1 MPCLPSPADPFSP
14 WTPGLAVTTLATGRR
29 TVQKEAGPAL
39 RLGVALH
46 LIRQVSRDV
55 PTRWP
60 PASVNRP
67 RPPARATQVADGVT
81 TARSANKIEHVATQA
96 PDSAA
101 QDRLLLLDGHSLAYR
116 AFFALPIEN
125 FSTTT
130 GQPTNAVYGFTA
142 MLINVLRDE
151 KPTHVA
157 VAFDRGEPTF
167 RHEQW
172 VEYKANR
179 RETPEDFRSQ
189 LSLIFEVLDA
199 LGIRRLSAPGYEADD
214 LIATLATQAAAE
226 KMDVLIVTGDRDV
239 LQLVSDRVTVLM
251 TRRGITEMTRFTP
264 DTVQEK
270 YGLSP
275 SQYPDFAAVRGDP
288 SDNLPGIPG
297 VGEKTATKWIAE
309 FGSLANLVDR
319 VDEVKGKAGDA
330 LREHLASVLRN
341 RQLTSLLTDLPAET
355 VGAVPGDLLPTAW
368 DRETIHQLFDT
379 LQFRVLR
386 DRLYQTLPHGLIS
399 TVGAPGQ
406 AGLAGQPAKQ
416 ALEVVAD
423 LLGPDQ
429 VAPWLASHISAERSG
444 LAVAGTWGRGTGNL
458 TAVAIAAP
466 DGHGA
471 HIDPTTLTDEDD
483 RALAAWL
490 ADPAHPKVLHDAKG
504 PLHAF
509 AARGFTL
516 AGLECD
522 TALAAY
528 LALPGQRTFDL
539 ADLTL
544 RYTGQELRQD
554 AEDGQ
559 LTLDGSAERDAATGL
574 VLRAQATLQLAAAL
588 DADLDRREAGALLRE
603 LELPLVFVL
612 AKMEH
617 TGIAAD
623 LDHFG
628 AMSATLHGEVKAA
641 EQAAFAVVGHE
652 FNLGSPKQLQEILFN
667 ELSLPKTKRIK
678 TGYTTDSEALT
689 SLLAQT
695 GHPLLEHLLRHR
707 DVSKLMTIVD
717 SLIPMP
723 TTFNQTIAATGRLS
737 STDPNLQNI
746 PIRSELGR
754 QIRKGFIVG
763 AGYECLLTA
772 DYSQIELRIMAHLS
786 GDEALIAAFESGHDF
801 HAATASRVFG
811 LPPEE
816 VGPELRA
823 KIKAMNYGLA
833 YGLSAFGLSQQLRIG
848 TEEARALM
856 EEYFKEFGGV
866 RDYLHEVVS
875 RARMDGYTAT
885 MMGRRRYLPDLTS
898 DNRQR
903 REMAERMALNAPI
916 QGSAADVI
924 KVAMLAVDSSLT
936 GAGLRSRMLL
946 QVHDELLIEV
956 APGEYDQVHDLV
968 CGAMAGAA
976 ALRVP
981 LDVSVGTGRT
991 WDEAAH

>member
-1 MPCLPSPADPFSP
+1 
-14 WTPGLAVTTLATGRR
+14 
-29 TVQKEAGPAL
+29 
-39 RLGVALH
+39 VASQE
-46 LIRQVSRDV
+46 I
-55 PTRWP
+55 
-60 PASVNRP
+60 
-67 RPPARATQVADGVT
+67 
-81 TARSANKIEHVATQA
+81 
-96 PDSAA
+96 A

-116 AFFALPIEN
+116 AFFALPVEN

-151 KPTHVA
+151 QPTHIA

-189 LSLIFEVLDA
+189 LSLIFEVLDT

-214 LIATLATQAAAE
+214 LIATLATEGAAE
-226 KMDVLIVTGDRDV
+226 NMDVLIVTGDRDV

-264 DTVQEK
+264 EAVLEK

-275 SQYPDFAAVRGDP
+275 AQYPDFAAVRGDP

-297 VGEKTATKWIAE
+297 VGEKTATKWITE
-309 FGSLANLVDR
+309 FGSLAALVDR

-341 RQLTSLLTDLPAET
+341 RQLTALVTDLPAET
-355 VGAVPGDLLPTAW
+355 VGAVPHDLLPVAW
-368 DRETIHQLFDT
+368 DREKIHQLFDT

-399 TVGAPGQ
+399 VIGADGPGTLPDKGEPGKS
-406 AGLAGQPAKQ
+406 AF
-416 ALEVVAD
+416 EVVTV
-423 LLGPDQ
+423 LLGPEQ
-429 VAPWLASHISAERSG
+429 VGAWLAAHSSAERAG
-444 LAVAGTWGRGTGNL
+444 VAVTGTWGRGTGNL
-458 TAVAIAAP
+458 TAMAIAAA

-471 HIDPTTLTDEDD
+471 HIDPTALTEDD
-483 RALAAWL
+483 ERALATWL
-490 ADPAHPKVLHDAKG
+490 ADSGQPKVLHDAKG
-504 PLHAF
+504 PMHAF
-509 AARGFTL
+509 AARGLPL
-516 AGLECD
+516 AGLVCD

-539 ADLTL
+539 ADLAL
-544 RYTGQELRQD
+544 RYLGKELR
-554 AEDGQ
+554 AEPQDGQ
-559 LTLDGSAERDAATGL
+559 LTLDGSVERDAATAL
-574 VLRAQATLQLAAAL
+574 VLRAQATLELAAAL
-588 DADLDRREAGALLRE
+588 DEDLDRREAGALLRE
-603 LELPLVFVL
+603 LELPLVSVL
-612 AKMEH
+612 ARMEH

-623 LDHFG
+623 VDHFA
-628 AMSATLHGEVKAA
+628 AMSAMLHGEAKAA
-641 EQAAFAVVGHE
+641 EQAAFLVTGHE
-652 FNLGSPKQLQEILFN
+652 FNLGSPKQLQEVLFT
-667 ELSLPKTKRIK
+667 ELGLPKTKRIK

-707 DVSKLMTIVD
+707 DVAKLMSIVD
-717 SLIPMP
+717 SLIPMAGENGRIH

-746 PIRSELGR
+746 PIRSDLGR
-754 QIRKGFIVG
+754 RIREGFIVG
-763 AGYECLLTA
+763 AGYECLLSA

-811 LPPEE
+811 VPAAE
-816 VGPELRA
+816 VGPEMRA

-833 YGLSAFGLSQQLRIG
+833 YGLSAFGLAQQLRISA
-848 TEEARALM
+848 EEARGLM
-856 EEYFKEFGGV
+856 EEYFTEFGGV
-866 RDYLHEVVS
+866 RDYLHEVVA

-924 KVAMLAVDSSLT
+924 KVAMLAVDSSLAA
-936 GAGLRSRMLL
+936 AGLKSRMLL
-946 QVHDELLIEV
+946 QVHDELIVEV
-956 APGEYDQVHDLV
+956 APGEFDTARDLV
-968 CGAMAGAA
+968 CAAMGGAA
-976 ALRVP
+976 SLRVP
-981 LDVSVGTGRT
+981 LDVSVGTGQS
-991 WDEAAH
+991 WAEAAH

>member
-1 MPCLPSPADPFSP
+1 MATD
-14 WTPGLAVTTLATGRR
+14 VTG
-29 TVQKEAGPAL
+29 
-39 RLGVALH
+39 
-46 LIRQVSRDV
+46 
-55 PTRWP
+55 
-60 PASVNRP
+60 
-67 RPPARATQVADGVT
+67 
-81 TARSANKIEHVATQA
+81 
-96 PDSAA
+96 

-125 FSTTT
+125 FSTVT

-151 KPTHVA
+151 KPTHLA

-167 RHEQW
+167 RHEQY

-199 LGIRRLSAPGYEADD
+199 LGVRRLSAAGYEADD

-226 KMDVLIVTGDRDV
+226 SMDVLIVSGDRDV

-264 DTVQEK
+264 ETVTKK
-270 YGLSP
+270 YGLTP
-275 SQYPDFAAVRGDP
+275 AQYPDFAALRGDP

-309 FGSLANLVDR
+309 FGSLAALVDR

-330 LREHLASVLRN
+330 LREHLAGVLRN
-341 RQLTSLLTDLPAET
+341 RQLTALLTDMPAET
-355 VGAVPGDLLPTAW
+355 VGAVPGDLLPVAW
-368 DRETIHQLFDT
+368 DRDKIHQLFDT
-379 LQFRVLR
+379 LEFKVLR
-386 DRLYQTLPHGLIS
+386 ERLYQTLPHGLI
-399 TVGAPGQ
+399 GATGSDPDDPLAASA
-406 AGLAGQPAKQ
+406 AGRPERAEF
-416 ALEVVAD
+416 EVVTE
-423 LLGPDQ
+423 LLGPEQ
-429 VAPWLASHISAERSG
+429 VGGWLAAHESAERSG
-444 LAVAGTWGRGTGNL
+444 LTLSGTWGRGTGNV
-458 TAVAIAAP
+458 TAMAIAAP

-471 HIDPTTLTDEDD
+471 HLDPTQLTEADE

-490 ADPAHPKVLHDAKG
+490 ADPEHPKVLHDAKG
-504 PLHAF
+504 PMHALE
-509 AARGFTL
+509 ARGLPL
-516 AGLECD
+516 AGLACD

-539 ADLTL
+539 ADLAL
-544 RYTGQELRQD
+544 RYLGKELREE

-559 LTLDGSAERDAATGL
+559 LTLDGSGERDAAAAL
-574 VLRAQATLQLAAAL
+574 VLRAQATLELAAAL
-588 DADLDRREAGALLRE
+588 EEDLDRRESVALLRE
-603 LELPLVFVL
+603 LELPLINVL
-612 AKMEH
+612 AKMER

-623 LDHFG
+623 SEHFA
-628 AMSATLHGEVKAA
+628 AMSSMLHGEAKAA
-641 EQAAFAVVGHE
+641 EQAAYAEAGHE
-652 FNLGSPKQLQEILFN
+652 FNLGSPKQLQELLFN
-667 ELSLPKTKRIK
+667 ELDLPKTRRIK

-695 GHPLLEHLLRHR
+695 QHPVLEHLLRHR
-707 DVSKLMTIVD
+707 DVAKLMSIVD
-717 SLIPMP
+717 SLIPMAGEDGRIH
-723 TTFNQTIAATGRLS
+723 TTFNQTVAATGRLS

-754 QIRKGFIVG
+754 QIRLGFVVG
-763 AGYECLLTA
+763 EGYECLLSA

-786 GDEALIAAFESGHDF
+786 EDEALIAAFESGHDF

-833 YGLSAFGLSQQLRIG
+833 YGLSAFGLANQLRI
-848 TEEARALM
+848 TPDEARGLM
-856 EEYFKEFGGV
+856 DEYFKEFGGV

-924 KVAMLAVDSSLT
+924 KVAMLAVDGSLAA
-936 GAGLRSRMLL
+936 AGLRSRMLL
-946 QVHDELLIEV
+946 QVHDELIIEV
-956 APGEYDQVHDLV
+956 APGEFDAARDLV
-968 CGAMAGAA
+968 CAAMAGAA
-976 ALRVP
+976 SLRVP
-981 LDVSVGTGRT
+981 LDVSVGTGRS
-991 WDEAAH
+991 WAEAAH

>member
-1 MPCLPSPADPFSP
+1 
-14 WTPGLAVTTLATGRR
+14 
-29 TVQKEAGPAL
+29 
-39 RLGVALH
+39 
-46 LIRQVSRDV
+46 V
-55 PTRWP
+55 PT
-60 PASVNRP
+60 
-67 RPPARATQVADGVT
+67 
-81 TARSANKIEHVATQA
+81 
-96 PDSAA
+96 

-151 KPTHVA
+151 KPTHVV

-199 LGIRRLSAPGYEADD
+199 LGVRRLSAPGYEADD
-214 LIATLATQAAAE
+214 LIATLATRAAAE
-226 KMDVLIVTGDRDV
+226 GMDVLIVTGDRDV
-239 LQLVSDRVTVLM
+239 LQLVSDQVTVLM

-264 DTVQEK
+264 QTVTEK

-275 SQYPDFAAVRGDP
+275 GQYPDFAALRGDP

-309 FGSLANLVDR
+309 FGSLQALVDR

-330 LREHLASVLRN
+330 LREHLGNVLRN
-341 RQLTSLLTDLPAET
+341 RQLTELVTDLPAQT
-355 VGAVPGDLLPTAW
+355 VGAAPHDLLPLPW
-368 DRETIHQLFDT
+368 DREKIHQLFDT

-386 DRLYQTLPHGLIS
+386 DRLYQTLPHGICA
-399 TVGAPGQ
+399 TDTPAPVPRGEKSGFEIQ
-406 AGLAGQPAKQ
+406 A
-416 ALEVVAD
+416 V
-423 LLGPDQ
+423 LLGPGE
-429 VAPWLASHISAERSG
+429 VSAWLASHSYAERSG
-444 LAVAGTWGRGTGNL
+444 VSVTGTWGRGTGNL

-471 HIDPTTLTDEDD
+471 HIDPAALTEEDE

-490 ADPAHPKVLHDAKG
+490 ADPDHPKVLHDAKG
-504 PLHAF
+504 PMHAF
-509 AARGFTL
+509 AARGLDL
-516 AGLECD
+516 AGLVSD

-539 ADLTL
+539 ADLAL
-544 RYTGQELRQD
+544 RYLGKELGQE
-554 AEDGQ
+554 AEGGQ
-559 LTLDGSAERDAATGL
+559 LTLDGSAERDAATAL
-574 VLRAQATLQLAAAL
+574 VLRAQATLELAAAL
-588 DADLDRREAGALLRE
+588 EADLDKRECTTLLRE
-603 LELPLVFVL
+603 LELPLTAVL
-612 AKMEH
+612 AKMER

-623 LDHFG
+623 ADHF
-628 AMSATLHGEVKAA
+628 AEMSATLHGEVKAA

-652 FNLGSPKQLQEILFN
+652 FNLGSPKQLQEVLFN
-667 ELSLPKTKRIK
+667 ELGLPKTKRIK

-689 SLLAQT
+689 SLLVQT
-695 GHPLLEHLLRHR
+695 EHPLLQHLLRHR
-707 DVSKLMTIVD
+707 DVSKLMTMVD
-717 SLIPMP
+717 TLIPMVGEDGRIH

-746 PIRSELGR
+746 PIRTEEGR
-754 QIRKGFIVG
+754 RIRRGFVVG
-763 AGYECLLTA
+763 PDYECLLTA

-833 YGLSAFGLSQQLRIG
+833 YGLSAFGLSQQLRIS
-848 TEEARALM
+848 TEEARGLM

-866 RDYLHEVVS
+866 RDYLHEVVG

-924 KVAMLAVDSSLT
+924 KVAMLAVDDSLA

-946 QVHDELLIEV
+946 QVHDELIFEV
-956 APGEYDQVHDLV
+956 APGELEAARDLV
-968 CGAMAGAA
+968 CAAMAGAA
-976 ALRVP
+976 DLRVP
-981 LDVSVGTGRT
+981 LVVSVGTGKS
-991 WDEAAH
+991 WAQAAH

>member
-1 MPCLPSPADPFSP
+1 
-14 WTPGLAVTTLATGRR
+14 
-29 TVQKEAGPAL
+29 
-39 RLGVALH
+39 
-46 LIRQVSRDV
+46 
-55 PTRWP
+55 
-60 PASVNRP
+60 
-67 RPPARATQVADGVT
+67 
-81 TARSANKIEHVATQA
+81 VATQ
-96 PDSAA
+96 DTGTR
-101 QDRLLLLDGHSLAYR
+101 DRLLLLDGHSLAYR

-179 RETPEDFRSQ
+179 RETPEDMRSQ

-214 LIATLATQAAAE
+214 LIATLATEAAAE
-226 KMDVLIVTGDRDV
+226 NMDVLVVTGDRDV

-264 DTVQEK
+264 EAVVEK
-270 YGLSP
+270 YGLTP

-297 VGEKTATKWIAE
+297 VGEKTASKWIME
-309 FGSLANLVDR
+309 FGSLASLVDR
-319 VDEVKGKAGDA
+319 IDEVKGKAGDA
-330 LREHLASVLRN
+330 LREHLANVLRN

-355 VGAVPGDLLPTAW
+355 VGAVPRDLLPVAW
-368 DRETIHQLFDT
+368 DREKIHQLFDT

-399 TVGAPGQ
+399 AYGSADQPAAPGE
-406 AGLAGQPAKQ
+406 GAKQ
-416 ALEVVAD
+416 AFDVVAV
-423 LLGPDQ
+423 LLGPDE
-429 VAPWLASHISAERSG
+429 VSAWLASHSSAERAG
-444 LAVAGTWGRGTGNL
+444 VAVTGTWGRGTGNL
-458 TAVAIAAP
+458 TAVAIAAA
-466 DGHGA
+466 DGNGA
-471 HIDPTTLTDEDD
+471 HIDPVALTEADE

-490 ADPAHPKVLHDAKG
+490 ADPSHPKVLHDAKG
-504 PLHAF
+504 PMHAF
-509 AARGFTL
+509 AARGLPL
-516 AGLECD
+516 AGLASD

-539 ADLTL
+539 ADLAL
-544 RYTGQELRQD
+544 RYLSKELPEE
-554 AEDGQ
+554 AEGGQ
-559 LTLDGSAERDAATGL
+559 LTLDGSDERDAATAL
-574 VLRAQATLQLAAAL
+574 VLRAQATLELAAAL
-588 DADLDRREAGALLRE
+588 DADLERREAGALLRE
-603 LELPLVFVL
+603 LELPLVSVL

-628 AMSATLHGEVKAA
+628 AMSAMLHGEVKAA
-641 EQAAFAVVGHE
+641 EQAAFLVVGHE
-652 FNLGSPKQLQEILFN
+652 FNLGSPKQLQEVLFT
-667 ELSLPKTKRIK
+667 ELGLPKTKRIK
-678 TGYTTDSEALT
+678 TGYTTDSEALI

-695 GHPLLEHLLRHR
+695 EHPVLEHLLRHR

-723 TTFNQTIAATGRLS
+723 DEGGRIHTTFNQTIAATGRLS

-746 PIRSELGR
+746 PIRTELGR
-754 QIRKGFIVG
+754 RIREGFIVG
-763 AGYECLLTA
+763 PGYECLLTA

-833 YGLSAFGLSQQLRIG
+833 YGLSAFGLSQQLRIS
-848 TEEARALM
+848 TEEARGLM

-924 KVAMLAVDSSLT
+924 KVAMLAVDGSLT

-956 APGEYDQVHDLV
+956 APGEYDEARDLV
-968 CGAMAGAA
+968 CAAMGGAA
-976 ALRVP
+976 SLRVP
-981 LDVSVGTGRT
+981 LDVSVGTGRS
-991 WDEAAH
+991 WAEAAH